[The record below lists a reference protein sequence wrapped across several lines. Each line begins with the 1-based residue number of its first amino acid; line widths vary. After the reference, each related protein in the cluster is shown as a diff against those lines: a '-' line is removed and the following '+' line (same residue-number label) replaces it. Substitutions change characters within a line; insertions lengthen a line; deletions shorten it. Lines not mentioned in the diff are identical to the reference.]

1 VWLAKV
7 VVAVVVC
14 VVCIACTLSTVIIL
28 LFNVSGKHQKIKIN
42 AANQS
47 K

>member
-1 VWLAKV
+1 MWLAKV

-28 LFNVSGKHQKIKIN
+28 LFNVSGKKSKNQN
-42 AANQS
+42 AVNQS